1 MGFWNNLDAREDD
14 LTTSIYR
21 TILFVR
27 ETWKQSFNFS
37 EDIDIDHETGQ
48 KLESDRLPSDLEEY
62 VHRDN
67 VRYQEE
73 IEEWDTEQKR
83 KALQKATGSDDVVVV
98 GEVKA
103 SR

>member
-1 MGFWNNLDAREDD
+1 MYYYHGF
-14 LTTSIYR
+14 S
-21 TILFVR
+21 FVR
-27 ETWKQSFNFS
+27 HLRHNFS

-48 KLESDRLPSDLEEY
+48 KLESDRLPPDLEAY
-62 VHRDN
+62 VHSDN

-103 SR
+103 SA

>member
-1 MGFWNNLDAREDD
+1 MNVWMSEEISLS
-14 LTTSIYR
+14 LLSIVP
-21 TILFVR
+21 LFFIR
-27 ETWKQSFNFS
+27 ETWKRHNFS

-48 KLESDRLPSDLEEY
+48 KLESDRLPADLEAY
-62 VHRDN
+62 VHSDN

-103 SR
+103 SG

>member
-1 MGFWNNLDAREDD
+1 MSEEIILPQV
-14 LTTSIYR
+14 SIV
-21 TILFVR
+21 LFCSFVR
-27 ETWKQSFNFS
+27 HRNRLNFS

-48 KLESDRLPSDLEEY
+48 KLESDRLPADLEEY
-62 VHRDN
+62 VHHDN